1 MPYQV
6 LISSTPRDKDL
17 AENLAQLVREAGVSV
32 LSVEQ
37 TPAQGESID
46 LSLRRAL
53 KKSDEVVIILTDR
66 SLDNPYLIY
75 EMGAAFSMR
84 KLIVPILVNVED
96 TEIPPLIARF
106 PYVRYSQLRRY
117 LEELKQ
123 RAKSPASD
131 SPMAAAR

>member
-17 AENLAQLVREAGVSV
+17 AENLAQLIREAGVKV

-37 TPAQGESID
+37 TPAQGESVN

-53 KKSDEVVIILTDR
+53 KKSDEVIIILTDR
-66 SLDNPYLIY
+66 SLNNPYLIY

-96 TEIPPLIARF
+96 SEIPPLIARF
-106 PYVRYSQLRRY
+106 PYVKYSQLRRY
-117 LEELKQ
+117 LSELQQ
-123 RAKSPASD
+123 RAKSPAGD
-131 SPMAAAR
+131 SPMAAVR

>member
-17 AENLAQLVREAGVSV
+17 AENLAQLIQEAGVKV

-37 TPAQGESID
+37 TPAQGESIN

-53 KKSDEVVIILTDR
+53 KKSNEVIIILTDR
-66 SLDNPYLIY
+66 SLDDPYLIY

-96 TEIPPLIARF
+96 SEIPPLIARF

-117 LEELKQ
+117 LSELQQ
-123 RAKSPASD
+123 RAKSPVGD
-131 SPMAAAR
+131 SPMAAVR